1 MVALARDQ
9 GVELPSQD
17 PGVLGRMMVAD
28 DAADLESYLD
38 RFRLTISVLQTAE
51 ALERVAYELAEDLA
65 QEGAL
70 YVEVRFCPLLNT
82 RGGLTSVQAVE
93 AASRGLQRAQRALG
107 IRWGLIVCAL
117 RSLPHDRAL
126 EMAEVAL
133 ETRPRG
139 VVGFDL
145 AGAEAGFPPAEFLE
159 AFRLVAEGNLP
170 VTIHAGEGWGPDSI
184 RQAIHRCGARR
195 IGHGTRLREDPG
207 LQAYVR
213 DFGIHLEVCPTSN
226 VQTRVVPDLAEH
238 PVGAYLTA
246 GLSLSINTD
255 NRLVSGVTL
264 VDEYAA
270 IAEAQGWGRDEVRIV
285 ARNAFQAAF
294 LPLPEK
300 TALLARVDQELDA
313 VLG

>member
-38 RFRLTISVLQTAE
+38 RFRLTISVLQTPE

-65 QEGAL
+65 LEGTL

-82 RGGLTSVQAVE
+82 RGRLTSVQAVE
-93 AASRGLQRAQRALG
+93 AASRGLERAQKAHG

-117 RSLPHDRAL
+117 RSLPHAQAL

-133 ETRPRG
+133 ATRSWG

-226 VQTRVVPDLAEH
+226 AQTRVVAGLAEH
-238 PVGAYLTA
+238 PVGEYLTA

-264 VDEYAA
+264 VEEYAA
-270 IAEAQGWGRDEVRIV
+270 IAAAQGWGRSEIRRV

-300 TALLARVDQELDA
+300 TALLARVDQQLDEA
-313 VLG
+313 LG